1 VSPPMVGA
9 GTTRTSSAAAN
20 GVLDDVTVVE
30 AMVAAGGSPAPLP
43 ADACCWEPDSPAG
56 MISGGGGTPLGAEG
70 EEALANKDGLR
81 PVSMITTLA
90 KTRMGLHLLGAL
102 DLSATLEAGR
112 PLLLLLLLLLWLLLL
127 LPLGE
132 ITPGGG
138 GGGGGGGSDGGGG
151 GGLTRC
157 HTRF

>member
-1 VSPPMVGA
+1 
-9 GTTRTSSAAAN
+9 
-20 GVLDDVTVVE
+20 
-30 AMVAAGGSPAPLP
+30 
-43 ADACCWEPDSPAG
+43 